1 MKLYRRRWLALALL
15 AVVAADW
22 ITKFLVQNHI
32 SLYGQRAVIDGWL
45 WLAHA
50 RNPGIAFSF
59 LRDLPEYIRLPILV
73 GAAAVGIAVAA
84 RIAQQ
89 TGDALVRL
97 AAVLIIAG
105 AVGNLGDRVM
115 NGWVTDFIQV
125 RWFPFIFNVADM
137 AITAGAI
144 LLAARMIF
152 AEHAHGPATP
162 VQSEC

>member
-1 MKLYRRRWLALALL
+1 MKLYRRRWLALALF

-22 ITKFLVQNHI
+22 FTKFLVQNHI
-32 SLYGQRAVIDGWL
+32 HLYGQRPVIDGWL

-59 LRDLPEYIRLPILV
+59 AQGLPEYLRLPLLV
-73 GAAAVGIAVAA
+73 AAASIGIAVAA

-89 TGDALVRL
+89 TRDSLVRL
-97 AAVLIIAG
+97 AAVLIMAG
-105 AVGNLGDRVM
+105 ALGNLGDRVM

-137 AITAGAI
+137 AITIGAVM
-144 LLAARMIF
+144 LAVRMIF
-152 AEHAHGPATP
+152 AAEPPHGPAAP
-162 VQSEC
+162 AEG